1 VHRWATSHLVG
12 DARAKDDEEESS
24 RAALDGEELLAW
36 YARGLSRLVSALEGA
51 DPQLECWTFLSAP
64 SPLAFW
70 PWRQSLETSMHCV
83 DAAAAAGWETSIP
96 GAFAVDGIDELLD
109 GFLARPKGN
118 WWPTLRSPSQSGRPT
133 PRTPGRFV

>member
-1 VHRWATSHLVG
+1 MVRAGPLEIGLGPRGRRSA
-12 DARAKDDEEESS
+12 ARV
-24 RAALDGEELLAW
+24 LDLPERPVAPGVLA
-36 YARGLSRLVSALEGA
+36 
-51 DPQLECWTFLSAP
+51 
-64 SPLAFW
+64 
-70 PWRQSLETSMHCV
+70 LETSMHCV